1 MPATARWS
9 THPRRYASATLGPI
23 PPDHRTDAPR
33 PVAIAAECDL
43 VRSTSTSTDCKSFS
57 VREFLNLE
65 DGNRVILREGLEF
78 TIGEPGGDVHDGLDA
93 DSLTQAIRSVVLPAV
108 SAMDPEHPWDC
119 IVQLARRRRV
129 QTCAEELEKLPYE
142 LVLTDAVRAWL

>member
-1 MPATARWS
+1 
-9 THPRRYASATLGPI
+9 
-23 PPDHRTDAPR
+23 
-33 PVAIAAECDL
+33 
-43 VRSTSTSTDCKSFS
+43 
-57 VREFLNLE
+57 VREFLNLD

-93 DSLTQAIRSVVLPAV
+93 DSLTEAIRSVVLPAV

-129 QTCAEELEKLPYE
+129 QTCAEELERLPYV
-142 LVLTDAVRAWL
+142 LVLNDAVRNWL